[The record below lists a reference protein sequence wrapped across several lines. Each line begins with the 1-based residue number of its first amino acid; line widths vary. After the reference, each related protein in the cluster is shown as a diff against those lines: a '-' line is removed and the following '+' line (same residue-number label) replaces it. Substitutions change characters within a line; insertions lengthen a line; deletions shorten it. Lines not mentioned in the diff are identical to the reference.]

1 MAFVVIILTWAGNVA
16 LAYVCALLYL
26 RHSLTSC
33 MQSPVAL
40 GVFAASFFVVL
51 ASLLVISSQPTIL
64 RLVIFFYSASSL
76 SRWAITRNWQRHL
89 VSWYKRRRIARI
101 CVWIKD
107 DDVCP
112 VNCQL
117 SVSVL
122 LMFLFLDLDPY
133 HVTSTALSTKER
145 SGCFNSYICSRI

>member
-1 MAFVVIILTWAGNVA
+1 MSSLLLKLKRPRLSRPPHSGVLTLLMAFFVVIVTWAGNVA
-16 LAYVCALLYL
+16 LAYVCAFPYL

-51 ASLLVISSQPTIL
+51 ASLLVISTQPTIL
-64 RLVIFFYSASSL
+64 RHVIYFYSASPL
-76 SRWAITRNWQRHL
+76 SRWAITRDWRHHL
-89 VSWYKRRRIARI
+89 VSWYKSRRAARI

-112 VNCQL
+112 VKCL
-117 SVSVL
+117 SL
-122 LMFLFLDLDPY
+122 
-133 HVTSTALSTKER
+133 
-145 SGCFNSYICSRI
+145 